1 MNPIPSTPDRLEIR
15 SFRPKRFQ
23 PCRGGSVRRVGL
35 QLALVLLHGLLL
47 SATGSAH
54 TTGETYVWLNVEE
67 DRLTGRVEIN
77 LNDLR
82 DKLGIDVPPA
92 GDSTAGEVTAE
103 SAAADDR
110 MTSLQETQPL
120 VLDYL
125 RRHYGISVDSKPVPI
140 QYIDLRILDLPDD
153 EGSYAQYVY
162 QTPVGPIPDVITIR
176 NSLFV
181 EDDFT
186 HRSLVCIE
194 RNKKSGQEFEG
205 EFTAMVFGAH
215 NPVQELDL
223 NHIDLL
229 LRPRDFVWQG
239 VLHIWIGI
247 DHILFIVALLLPAV
261 LVRQEGKWVPVP
273 SFRQAFLNIV
283 KIVTLFTVAHSITLS
298 LASLGVIDLPSRWV
312 ESLIA
317 LSIVLVAVN
326 TIRPR
331 FNDKTWLIIFGFGL
345 FHGMGFASVM
355 SELPFRMI
363 HLVKVL
369 IGFNL
374 GVELGQ
380 LAIVAVVFP
389 LIFLLRKRELYQRVV
404 LIGGSVVIG
413 LIASYWFV
421 ERAFT

>member
-1 MNPIPSTPDRLEIR
+1 MSRFLVRGRLIW
-15 SFRPKRFQ
+15 FVFLTA
-23 PCRGGSVRRVGL
+23 C
-35 QLALVLLHGLLL
+35 VLSG
-47 SATGSAH
+47 AARAH

-67 DRLTGRVEIN
+67 DRFTGRVELN

-82 DKLGIDVPPA
+82 DKLGIDVHA
-92 GDSTAGEVTAE
+92 D
-103 SAAADDR
+103 AATDDR
-110 MTSLQETQPL
+110 DQGTDAPADKRVQILRQTQPR
-120 VLDYL
+120 VLDYI
-125 RRHYGISVDSKPVPI
+125 REHYQLSVDSGPIPI
-140 QYIDLRILDLPDD
+140 QYIDLQILDLPAD
-153 EGSYAQYVY
+153 EGSYAQYLY
-162 QTPVGPIPDVITIR
+162 QTPTGPVPDTITIR

-194 RNKKSGQEFEG
+194 RNRKSGQEFEG
-205 EFTAMVFGAH
+205 EFTAMVFGSH

-223 NHIDLL
+223 THIDLL
-229 LRPRDFVWQG
+229 LRPRDFIWQG

-261 LVRQEGKWVPVP
+261 LVRRDNAWQPVQG
-273 SFRQAFLNIV
+273 FKQAFFNIV
-283 KIVTLFTVAHSITLS
+283 KIVTLFTIAHSITLS
-298 LASLGVIDLPSRWV
+298 LAALGVIDLPSRLV
-312 ESLIA
+312 ESVIA
-317 LSIVLVAVN
+317 LSIILVALN

-389 LIFLLRKRELYQRVV
+389 IIFLLRESALYRRVI
-404 LIGGSVVIG
+404 LAGGSVVIG
-413 LIASYWFV
+413 VIASYWFV
-421 ERAFT
+421 ERALAL